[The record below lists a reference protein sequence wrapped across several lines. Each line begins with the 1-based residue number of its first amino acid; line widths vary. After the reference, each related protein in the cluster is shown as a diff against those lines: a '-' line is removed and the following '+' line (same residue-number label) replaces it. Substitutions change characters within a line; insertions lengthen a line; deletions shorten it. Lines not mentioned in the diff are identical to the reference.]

1 MGQTITGTV
10 YRDFNSDG
18 VYASIPASGTYSYG
32 EPGVGGVTITAYN
45 AAGAAIATTTSST
58 VAASL
63 GTYTL
68 TVGNTGPYRVEFVNL
83 PTGYFDGPRGT
94 GSGTSVQFVASSPA
108 SNVNLGI
115 NYPTDYCQ
123 AAPNFLVPCYV
134 NGDPLGGG
142 SSGTQGVLV
151 TLPYNSTGDS
161 PAEFAI
167 ATNAQIG
174 TVFGVAYQRTSKV
187 LFTSAFVKRHS
198 GLGTGGAGAIY
209 ITKPGS
215 GTTYSS
221 ALFTTLPTATTAVA
235 LSATTG
241 GSTVTVS
248 TTVGSNVAR
257 GLPAA
262 TTTLNHDPSA
272 FDQVGKAG
280 LGDIEI
286 SEDGTQL
293 YAVNLGDRRLYQI
306 PIINPTSLSPS
317 AGTPTSFS
325 LPAVTQATGSVLR
338 PFALKVYRGRVY
350 VGAVTTNEA
359 VSTTVSAGTG
369 STGGSTPMIT
379 RDPSS
384 MVAYVFEFNPVN
396 SSFTT
401 VLSFPL
407 SYTKGAS
414 DNDQTGVSRADRW
427 YPWTDVQAATG
438 LIPNRYARNSG
449 SFSYPQPMLT
459 GIEFDVDGSM
469 ILSIRDRFGD
479 QYGNNNLGTNVSDN
493 SSLFRAISPG
503 DILRAGQCTPGVN
516 QWTIEN
522 NARICSGTATLGA
535 NTNQGPGGGEYYYSD
550 GIAIPSIANPYHA
563 EMSEGGLAL
572 FPGRDEVA
580 SIVLDPTSNVD
591 SGGIRRFK
599 NSDGSGSPSTS
610 VQIYYSGDVATYG
623 KANGL
628 GDVELNCDE
637 PPIQIGNRVWID
649 SNNNGIQDP
658 GEAPLAGIQV
668 TLTGPGITGSV
679 SVTTN
684 AAGEYYFSSAISS
697 TAATGFAYNL
707 TGLTAGSSY
716 SLTFPTS
723 ASAGALTLS
732 GKPDSATG
740 TNSDHIDTDPNT
752 AGVVSFTLGQ
762 AGQNNFSYD
771 AGYVPPASL
780 GDYVFVDAN
789 KNGIQDTGDTPIQG
803 VKVTLYTNG
812 VASATTVTNA
822 SGLYSFT
829 GLTPSTSISYAVGF
843 DTPTGYTATTPLSGT
858 DKSKDSDPVNGITA
872 PVNLT
877 AGENNITLDA
887 GFYLIPARLGD
898 YVFLDANKDGIQN
911 TGDTPIQGVTAILY
925 INGVASA
932 TTVTNASGFY
942 SFTGLTPGSSL
953 SYSVGFTAPAGYTAT
968 LANQGTDDT
977 KDSDADPITGITQSV
992 TLSPAEFNPTLDA
1005 GYYIPT
1011 AGLGDYVFLDANND
1025 GIQNTGDTPIQGV
1038 TVTLYTNGVA
1048 SATTVTNA
1056 SGFYSFTGLTPG
1068 SSLSYSVGFTTPS
1081 GYTPTL
1087 ANAGNDDTLDS
1098 DADPITGRTQ
1108 SVTLAPSEFNPT
1120 LDAGFAI
1127 PSAELGDYVFLDVN
1141 KDGIQDAD
1149 DSPIQGVTV
1158 TLYIN
1163 GVASATTVTNVD
1175 GLYSFTGLTPGNS
1188 FSYSVGF
1195 TAPAGYTATLANAG
1209 TDDEL
1214 DSDADPIT
1222 GRTQSVTL
1230 APGEFNPTLDAGY
1243 YIPTAGLGDYV
1254 FLDANKDGIQNTGDT
1269 PIQGVTVIL
1278 YTNGVASA
1286 TTVTNASGL
1295 YSFTGLTPGSSL
1307 SYSVGFT
1314 TPAGYTATT
1323 PLSGTNKATDS
1334 DADLVTGRTA
1344 SVTLA
1349 PGEFNP
1355 TLDAGYYILQTT
1367 LELDKFVDKSK
1378 AKLGDIL
1385 TYAVV
1390 ITNTGSTTATNVVV
1404 TDSSTT
1410 GLTYNPTSVTAPTG
1424 TTFSLGTPN
1433 STWTIP
1439 SLSPGQSLSLIIQAR
1454 VDSAGILYNKAYI
1467 PGDTATVCSS
1477 IPFVMCAGDS
1487 YAFTLTAPTGRSS
1500 YKWYKDNV
1508 EIVGQTTNVL
1518 EVTAPG
1524 TYSLAV
1530 DNVTGKCPDFSCCPF
1545 IVEEDSL
1552 PTFQALATPVTC
1564 VANTPQANGQIT
1576 LSGFK
1581 AAYTYQYSLGSTFNQ
1596 AASLSGAAKAI
1607 PAGGVIVSNLVNPAV
1622 AQAYTVRVYNASGCY
1637 TDVTVMLMPTV
1648 CGCPADV
1655 CVPYVIT
1662 QSKRAKRIGD
1672 PR

>member
-1 MGQTITGTV
+1 MPTCTAKSIHWLLLLFIGLLTSSLPGLGQTITGTV

-32 EPGVGGVTITAYN
+32 EPGVGGVTVTAYN
-45 AAGAAIATTTSST
+45 AAGAAVATTTSST

-68 TVGNTGPYRVEFVNL
+68 TVGNTSPYRVEFANL

-123 AAPNFLVPCYV
+123 AAPSFFVPCYV
-134 NGDPLGGG
+134 NGDPSGGG

-151 TLPYNSTGDS
+151 TLPYSSTGDS
-161 PAEFAI
+161 PAEFAV

-215 GTTYSS
+215 GTTYTS

-257 GLPAA
+257 GLPA
-262 TTTLNHDPSA
+262 TTTTPNHDPSV

-306 PIINPTSLSPS
+306 PIINPTSLNPS

-359 VSTTVSAGTG
+359 VSTTVNAGTG

-379 RDPSS
+379 RDPST

-438 LIPNRYARNSG
+438 VIPNRYARNSG

-479 QYGNNNLGTNVSDN
+479 QYGNNNLGTDVSDN

-516 QWTIEN
+516 QWTLEN
-522 NARICSGTATLGA
+522 NARICSGPATLGA

-550 GIAIPSIANPYHA
+550 GVAIPSIANPYHA

-572 FPGRDEVA
+572 LPGRDEVA
-580 SIVLDPTSNVD
+580 SIVLDPTNNVD

-599 NSDGSGSPSTS
+599 NSDGSGNPSTS

-649 SNNNGIQDP
+649 SNNNGVQDP
-658 GEAPLAGIQV
+658 GEAPLAGIKV

-697 TAATGFAYNL
+697 TTATGFAYNL

-740 TNSDHIDTDPNT
+740 TNSDNIDTDPNT

-771 AGYVPPASL
+771 AGYVLPASL

-789 KNGIQDTGDTPIQG
+789 KNGIQDTGDTPIPG

-843 DTPTGYTATTPLSGT
+843 ETPTGYTATTPLSGT
-858 DKSKDSDPVNGITA
+858 DKSKDSDPINGITA

-877 AGENNITLDA
+877 AGENNTTLDA
-887 GFYLIPARLGD
+887 GFYLIPAGLGD

-911 TGDTPIQGVTAILY
+911 TGDTPIQGVTVVLY
-925 INGVASA
+925 TNGVASA
-932 TTVTNASGFY
+932 GTVTNASGLY

-953 SYSVGFTAPAGYTAT
+953 SYSVGFTAPANYSAT

-992 TLSPAEFNPTLDA
+992 TLAPGEFNPTLDA

-1087 ANAGNDDTLDS
+1087 ANAGTDDTLDS
-1098 DADPITGRTQ
+1098 DADPITGLTQ

-1195 TAPAGYTATLANAG
+1195 TTPAGYTATLANAG

-1230 APGEFNPTLDAGY
+1230 APGEFNPTLDAG
-1243 YIPTAGLGDYV
+1243 
-1254 FLDANKDGIQNTGDT
+1254 F
-1269 PIQGVTVIL
+1269 IL
-1278 YTNGVASA
+1278 
-1286 TTVTNASGL
+1286 
-1295 YSFTGLTPGSSL
+1295 P
-1307 SYSVGFT
+1307 
-1314 TPAGYTATT
+1314 
-1323 PLSGTNKATDS
+1323 
-1334 DADLVTGRTA
+1334 
-1344 SVTLA
+1344 
-1349 PGEFNP
+1349 
-1355 TLDAGYYILQTT
+1355 QTT

-1385 TYAVV
+1385 TYALV
-1390 ITNTGSTTATNVVV
+1390 ISNTGSTTATNVVV
-1404 TDSSTT
+1404 TDSAST
-1410 GLTYNPTSVTAPTG
+1410 GLTYSPTSVSAPTG
-1424 TTFSLGTPN
+1424 TTFALGTPN

-1439 SLSPGQSLSLIIQAR
+1439 SISPGQSLSLILQAR

-1487 YAFTLTAPTGRSS
+1487 YTFALTAPPGRSS

-1530 DNVTGKCPDFSCCPF
+1530 DNVSGKCPDFSCCPF

-1564 VANTPQANGQIT
+1564 VANTPQANGQII

-1581 AAYTYQYSLGSTFNQ
+1581 ATYTYQYSLGSSFNQ
-1596 AASLSGAAKAI
+1596 AASLSGVAKAI
-1607 PAGGVIVSNLVNPAV
+1607 PGGGVIVSNLVNPVV

-1637 TDVTVMLMPTV
+1637 TDVTVMLVPTV